1 MIILNR
7 LTVFLGVLL
16 ACHYSAFAQSKEVET
31 DTASVYSVV
40 EQMPEFPGGMDK
52 MNAFISNTIKYPTS
66 EIEAKNQGNVYVQFI
81 VSEAGELTNFEVVN
95 GQTEALNAEAL
106 RVVKAMPKWKPGK
119 QNGRLVKVKCVIPIE
134 FKLAPVKKR
143 YIH

>member
-1 MIILNR
+1 MKVSIVIIAL
-7 LTVFLGVLL
+7 FLFIGTF
-16 ACHYSAFAQSKEVET
+16 HSAFAQSKAIEL
-31 DTASVYSVV
+31 DTNTVYSVV

-52 MNAFISNTIKYPTS
+52 MNAFISKAIKYPAS
-66 EIEAKNQGNVYVQFI
+66 EVEAKNQGNVYVQFI

-95 GQTEALNAEAL
+95 GQTEGLNTEAL
-106 RVVKAMPKWKPGK
+106 RVVKTMPKWKPGK

>member
-1 MIILNR
+1 
-7 LTVFLGVLL
+7 
-16 ACHYSAFAQSKEVET
+16 
-31 DTASVYSVV
+31 
-40 EQMPEFPGGMDK
+40 MPEFPGGMDK
-52 MNAFISNTIKYPTS
+52 MNAFISKAIKYPAS
-66 EIEAKNQGNVYVQFI
+66 EVEAKNQGNVYVQFI

-95 GQTEALNAEAL
+95 GQTEGLNTEAL
-106 RVVKAMPKWKPGK
+106 RVVKTMPKWKPGK